1 VKLIISVNDNLQFS
15 LLDRVEDCPEDE
27 VPVFLELS
35 SSQAGKLGLAGIQAK
50 EKVEK
55 NRRLKEVRAVG

>member
-1 VKLIISVNDNLQFS
+1 MKLLISVSESLQFS
-15 LLDRVEDCPEDE
+15 LLDRPEQCPEDE
-27 VPVFLELS
+27 VIVHLELNP
-35 SSQAGKLGLAGIQAK
+35 SQAGKLGLAGIQAK